1 MSTTFF
7 SVDVETS
14 RLNPFEPDSFLLSV
28 GAVAMDE
35 VGNILGEFYV
45 RIDRSAQL
53 KAEWYRP
60 EWTTDNGTLT
70 FWREQDASV
79 RAEAWEDRTL
89 SRAPAHV
96 AAQMFRDW
104 VTSFGDNWEDRI
116 FVANPATFDYSWLL
130 SLFAEGKVDN
140 PFHYRTLC
148 LRSQAFGAQG
158 SKDWHNFKHRSHK
171 PEVPHH
177 PLSDAMAQAL
187 DFRDMVA
194 EGAE

>member
-1 MSTTFF
+1 MSVTFF

-14 RLNPFEPDSFLLSV
+14 RLNPFEPDSFLLSL

-35 VGNILGEFYV
+35 TGTVLDDFYV

-60 EWTTDNGTLT
+60 EWTTNNDTLT
-70 FWREQDASV
+70 FWREQDAAV
-79 RAEAWEDRTL
+79 RGEAWEDKTL
-89 SRAPAHV
+89 PRLAGYM
-96 AAQMFRDW
+96 AAADFCNW
-104 VTSFGDNWEDRI
+104 VISFGANWEDRI

-130 SLFAEGKVDN
+130 SLFAEGEVDN

-158 SKDWHNFKHRSHK
+158 SKDWHSFKHRSHK
-171 PEVPHH
+171 PHTPHH

-194 EGAE
+194 AGAS